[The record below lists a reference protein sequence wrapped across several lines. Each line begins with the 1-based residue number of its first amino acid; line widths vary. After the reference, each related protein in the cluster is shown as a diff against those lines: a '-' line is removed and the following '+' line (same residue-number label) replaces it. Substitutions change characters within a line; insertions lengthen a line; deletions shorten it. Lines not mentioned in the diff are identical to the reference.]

1 MVPPLQSMKFNDNH
15 FETYVESATATPLH
29 PKLKTIYASAFPSH
43 INQLRN
49 LIFYGP
55 QGTGKYSQAL
65 ACISRYSPTRLKY
78 EKRLTVMC
86 NKETYFVK
94 ISDIHFEIDMSLLGC
109 TSKLLWNEI
118 HNQIVDV
125 ISARSDPV
133 GIVLCKNFH
142 NIHSEL
148 LETFYNYMH
157 MPQHSHISLKYIMIT
172 EHVGFIPINILN
184 SCELVPVARPT
195 AAMYKKTLAIAP
207 LVKIIPENI
216 TNIKSLQ
223 NCENKM
229 AATAATSTTTA
240 TTATTAT
247 STTTATTATTA
258 TSTTT
263 AAVTSNP
270 HQELFNNLCD
280 YIINVDQI
288 RFAQLRELLYDI
300 MIYDFDIT
308 ECAWHLITEL
318 KRKGLLR
325 DADMS
330 HVMINTYKFLQYYN
344 NNYRPISHLENFVF
358 MLINTIC
365 QNGPVACC
373 K

>member
-1 MVPPLQSMKFNDNH
+1 
-15 FETYVESATATPLH
+15 VESATTTPLH
-29 PKLKTIYASAFPSH
+29 PKLKTLFATAFPSNIH
-43 INQLRN
+43 RLRN

-86 NKETYFVK
+86 NKDTYFVK
-94 ISDIHFEIDMSLLGC
+94 ISDVHFEVDMSLLGC

-118 HNQIVDV
+118 HGQIVDV
-125 ISARSDPV
+125 ISARADPV

-148 LETFYNYMH
+148 LETFYSYMH
-157 MPQHSHISLKYIMIT
+157 MPHHNHIRLNYIIIT

-184 SCELVPVARPT
+184 SCEIVPVSRPT
-195 AAMYKKTLAIAP
+195 AVMYKKIVAP
-207 LVKIIPENI
+207 SAALKIIPENI
-216 TNIKSLQ
+216 TNIKTLQ
-223 NCENKM
+223 NCENVLE
-229 AATAATSTTTA
+229 TP
-240 TTATTAT
+240 
-247 STTTATTATTA
+247 
-258 TSTTT
+258 
-263 AAVTSNP
+263 P

-280 YIINVDQI
+280 YIINVDQV

-300 MIYDFDIT
+300 LIYDFDIT

-330 HVMINTYKFLQYYN
+330 DILINTYKFLQYYN

-358 MLINTIC
+358 MLINVVCVNRPNMTCAQPNLNEIK
-365 QNGPVACC
+365 A
-373 K
+373 

>member
-1 MVPPLQSMKFNDNH
+1 MKFNDNH
-15 FETYVESATATPLH
+15 FESYVESATATPLH

-43 INQLRN
+43 ITQLRN

-118 HNQIVDV
+118 HTQIVDV
-125 ISARSDPV
+125 VSARSDPV
-133 GIVLCKNFH
+133 GIVLCKSFH

-157 MPQHSHISLKYIMIT
+157 MPQHSHISLKYIMLT

-184 SCELVPVARPT
+184 NCEIVPVARPT
-195 AAMYKKTLAIAP
+195 AAMYKKIFAIAP
-207 LVKIIPENI
+207 LIKIIPENI

-223 NCENKM
+223 NCDNKM
-229 AATAATSTTTA
+229 AATA
-240 TTATTAT
+240 
-247 STTTATTATTA
+247 
-258 TSTTT
+258 TT
-263 AAVTSNP
+263 AATAATAAPATAATSNP
-270 HQELFNNLCD
+270 RQELFNNLCD
-280 YIINVDQI
+280 YISNVDQI

-358 MLINTIC
+358 MLINLIC
-365 QNGPVACC
+365 QNGPVQFANDLI
-373 K
+373 